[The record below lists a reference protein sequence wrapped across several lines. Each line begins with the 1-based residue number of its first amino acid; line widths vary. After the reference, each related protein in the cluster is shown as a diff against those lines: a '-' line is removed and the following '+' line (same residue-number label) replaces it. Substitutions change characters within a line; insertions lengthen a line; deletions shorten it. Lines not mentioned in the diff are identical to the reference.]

1 MFLKKKKYDFS
12 VLPERLSHIAFIMD
26 GNGRWARKRSLP
38 RSAGHSAGADNF
50 KKIIRHCF
58 NIGIRY
64 VTVYAFSTENWKRP
78 KEEID
83 ALMKIFT
90 EYIEEAASEFEKYD
104 VSIRF
109 IGDRA
114 TLPYELAAKMAA
126 LETKT
131 AGKLNT
137 VNIALNYGGRAEIVS
152 AVNSLIAK
160 GAESVTEEDVSRA
173 LYTAGSPDP
182 DLVVRTGGESRVS
195 NFLMWQSA
203 YSEYYFTKTLWPDL
217 SSDEINAAVNDFLH
231 RQRRW
236 GRTGDQV
243 ESDSKGVDSKK

>member
-1 MFLKKKKYDFS
+1 MFGKKKKYDLTA
-12 VLPERLSHIAFIMD
+12 LPERLSHIAFIMD
-26 GNGRWARKRSLP
+26 GNGRWAKKRALP

-50 KKIIRHCF
+50 KKVIRHCF
-58 NIGIRY
+58 DIGIRF

-90 EYIEEAASEFEKYD
+90 DYMEEAARDFEQYD
-104 VSIRF
+104 VSVRF

-114 TLPYELAAKMAA
+114 SLDPALADKMTQ
-126 LETKT
+126 LEEKT
-131 AGKLNT
+131 AGRTNT
-137 VNIALNYGGRAEIVS
+137 VNIALNYGGRAEIVA
-152 AVNSLIAK
+152 AVNALIAA
-160 GAESVTEEDVSRA
+160 GAESVTDEDISRSV
-173 LYTAGSPDP
+173 YTSESPDP

-217 SSDEINAAVNDFLH
+217 TSSEIDSAVSDFLH
-231 RQRRW
+231 RQRRF
-236 GRTGDQV
+236 GLTGDQV
-243 ESDSKGVDSKK
+243 ESKGNGGDNK

>member
-90 EYIEEAASEFEKYD
+90 EYMEEAASEFEKYD
-104 VSIRF
+104 VSVRF
-109 IGDRA
+109 IGDRT
-114 TLPYELAAKMAA
+114 TLDSSLAVKMVQ
-126 LETKT
+126 LEEKT
-131 AGKLNT
+131 AGRTNT
-137 VNIALNYGGRAEIVS
+137 VNIALNYGGRAEIV
-152 AVNSLIAK
+152 AAINSLIAA
-160 GAESVTEEDVSRA
+160 GATSVSEADISGA
-173 LYTAGSPDP
+173 IYTAHSPDP

-217 SSDEINAAVNDFLH
+217 TTSEIDSAVNDFLH
-231 RQRRW
+231 RQRRF
-236 GRTGDQV
+236 GKTGDQV
-243 ESDSKGVDSKK
+243 EAKIAGDKQK